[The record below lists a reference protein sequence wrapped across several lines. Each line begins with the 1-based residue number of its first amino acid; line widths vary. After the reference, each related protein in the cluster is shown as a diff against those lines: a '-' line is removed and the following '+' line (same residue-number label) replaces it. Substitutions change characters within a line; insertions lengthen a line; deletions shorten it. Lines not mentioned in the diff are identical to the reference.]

1 MVALNSRLN
10 RVEERTSNSETDEQE
25 MQSKHREKKNEEQ
38 TGQNTRNLWE
48 NIKWSNIY
56 VTGVSEGE
64 ERENREEMFYKD
76 NG

>member
-1 MVALNSRLN
+1 
-10 RVEERTSNSETDEQE
+10 
-25 MQSKHREKKNEEQ
+25 MQSKHREKKNAEQ
-38 TGQNTRNLWE
+38 IGQNTRNLWE

>member
-25 MQSKHREKKNEEQ
+25 MQSKHREKKNAEQ
-38 TGQNTRNLWE
+38 IGQNTRNLWE

-56 VTGVSEGE
+56 VTGVSEGD